1 MVVHTSILFPL
12 LGLRVLFADP
22 ETGWIEEVMSPYI
35 GGILARNLLPLVIG
49 IPIVTS
55 GLFLSA

>member
-1 MVVHTSILFPL
+1 MAVHTSILFLL
-12 LGLRVLFADP
+12 LGLGVLLADA
-22 ETGWIEEVMSPYI
+22 ETGWTQEVMSPYL

>member
-1 MVVHTSILFPL
+1 
-12 LGLRVLFADP
+12 
-22 ETGWIEEVMSPYI
+22 MSPHL
-35 GGILARNLLPLVIG
+35 GGIFTGNLLPLVIG